1 MSDNPIITG
10 FSDINGHQCVHEV
23 FSSAS
28 SVCPES
34 QNQSECAQTS
44 EWDPASGG
52 AIILLCVRD
61 FQPEDVLIF
70 FSDKAEKPRQVE
82 GVQGEK
88 RRAWMCFSCPSQLSS
103 SSSSATF
110 PQNHWRLHSY
120 LIVNHTIFW
129 IIKFMLMH
137 PVRSENQL
145 RLCNHKESWRSKEGI
160 IYDSGSELCRALPQ
174 TSLWTQRLTV
184 EHGQQ
189 SKRQQWT
196 IL

>member
-82 GVQGEK
+82 GVQGENK
-88 RRAWMCFSCPSQLSS
+88 EPGCGFHVLH
-103 SSSSATF
+103 SSAAAA
-110 PQNHWRLHSY
+110 L
-120 LIVNHTIFW
+120 
-129 IIKFMLMH
+129 
-137 PVRSENQL
+137 L
-145 RLCNHKESWRSKEGI
+145 RFHRI
-160 IYDSGSELCRALPQ
+160 TRAFI
-174 TSLWTQRLTV
+174 R
-184 EHGQQ
+184 
-189 SKRQQWT
+189 
-196 IL
+196 I